1 MKKVWNA
8 PSLTVHGSV
17 EAITEKVTVAK
28 KLGSGDDLATIIETV
43 EKYGD
48 KGILS

>member
-1 MKKVWNA
+1 MKKAWNA
-8 PSLTVHGSV
+8 PALTVHGSV

-28 KLGSGDDLATIIETV
+28 QLGSGDDLASVIQTV

-48 KGILS
+48 QGILS